1 MKCSLGISNF
11 LEEISSLSHQVA
23 QVLEL
28 QLQHQS
34 FQEYSGLIS
43 FRMVWFD
50 LLAVQGTL
58 KSPLQNH
65 SSLGGTLRG
74 RFDWGESSCFVS
86 PMSGVTL
93 KEKYMGA
100 SG

>member
-1 MKCSLGISNF
+1 MDW
-11 LEEISSLSHQVA
+11 
-23 QVLEL
+23 
-28 QLQHQS
+28 
-34 FQEYSGLIS
+34 Y
-43 FRMVWFD
+43 D

-74 RFDWGESSCFVS
+74 MFDWGESSCFVS

-93 KEKYMGA
+93 KVKYMGA
-100 SG
+100 SGLSAARSQHHLPGYEIAQLEFYHLH